1 MQKTE
6 LPLSAR
12 PAGVPRAVSQ
22 DSLKSRRS
30 EYGSLLF
37 RSDQMTRTIT
47 TAPTASRADL
57 DSLVNKYNLMRDIG
71 MAAKRDM
78 TRFKVDVADLRSGVS
93 TYQSLTGR
101 ALDNYH
107 ADLLNEVHADLEV
120 LAQEMAEESRTHQ
133 LLTQE
138 VRDLNL
144 EMKHMNQVVRDSL
157 AQVQRL
163 ESFTGVGKL
172 RRLS

>member
-12 PAGVPRAVSQ
+12 AAGVPRAVSQ

-30 EYGSLLF
+30 AYGALLF

-57 DSLVNKYNLMRDIG
+57 DSLVNKYNLMHEIG
-71 MAAKRDM
+71 MVAKRDM

-93 TYQSLTGR
+93 TYRSLTGR
-101 ALDNYH
+101 ALDNIH

-120 LAQEMAEESRTHQ
+120 LAQEIAEESRTNQ

-144 EMKHMNQVVRDSL
+144 EMKHMYQAIRDTLSR
-157 AQVQRL
+157 AERL

-172 RRLS
+172 KRFS